1 MNLLLLVRTGKLH
14 VLEGMCIIDFANEL
28 DFWMIKEVMIDTCCN
43 DKFIAKKEHSLK
55 EMQKAKDLEKAE
67 EEEEEDF
74 GDGYFAGAQE
84 KLWNLFEK
92 PQSSL
97 LAKWLSLWSILLVLI
112 STTCMCINTFP
123 WMQHADINGESIDN
137 PYLAMIEAF
146 CISYFTFEFLIR
158 LAGAPQKVKGYT
170 L

>member
-1 MNLLLLVRTGKLH
+1 MGRLGKLARTKTHESILELCEAYSLEKNEIYFDRDPHMFNSILNFYRTGKLH

-28 DFWMIKEVMIDTCCN
+28 DFWMIKEVMIDTCRN

-67 EEEEEDF
+67 EEEVEDF
-74 GDGYFAGAQE
+74 GDGYFSGAQE

-97 LAKWLSLWSILLVLI
+97 MAKWLSLWSILLVLI

-123 WMQHADINGESIDN
+123 WMQ
-137 PYLAMIEAF
+137 P
-146 CISYFTFEFLIR
+146 
-158 LAGAPQKVKGYT
+158 
-170 L
+170 